1 MRVRILFLCF
11 CTLSFPA
18 LADENSGVPLG
29 QLAERAVQQSKLT
42 MPGSVPFHLVARIV
56 ETTNPSSD
64 YRADVEEYWVTPEK
78 WRRTIESPEFSQTII
93 VNGDKV
99 SETDKG
105 DYFPWWLNDL
115 VIALVDPLPMAD
127 DLQRTN
133 ARIPAPGGPEL
144 SNTCG
149 YLATKIDRWSFCFEG
164 SHGLLSSV
172 VFRGFVADFKDYKGF
187 AGKHVARSLVI
198 TPEPGTT
205 IEAKVMRLEELSHP
219 DDAMFAVDQPTPLQD
234 RIRSIPVD
242 QETARKLAMT
252 STEIEWPTVGEGPTK
267 GGCAVYIS
275 ADRTG
280 NVREVWPHGCD
291 NAGLQDPLREMVR
304 KWRLKPA
311 VEGGAPVQIESLVT
325 FSFDT
330 KTEKSKA
337 PPVLTDAEARKL
349 ATDVVEPVFP
359 PGSVEK
365 GTEVVVQISVDESG
379 KLAGV
384 GNTHKLKTAAFLA
397 AYAALKQWHFQPYL
411 KDGKPQY
418 FHADIVF
425 KP

>member
-1 MRVRILFLCF
+1 
-11 CTLSFPA
+11 
-18 LADENSGVPLG
+18 
-29 QLAERAVQQSKLT
+29 
-42 MPGSVPFHLVARIV
+42 
-56 ETTNPSSD
+56 
-64 YRADVEEYWVTPEK
+64 
-78 WRRTIESPEFSQTII
+78 
-93 VNGDKV
+93 
-99 SETDKG
+99 
-105 DYFPWWLNDL
+105 
-115 VIALVDPLPMAD
+115 
-127 DLQRTN
+127 
-133 ARIPAPGGPEL
+133 
-144 SNTCG
+144 
-149 YLATKIDRWSFCFEG
+149 
-164 SHGLLSSV
+164 
-172 VFRGFVADFKDYKGF
+172 
-187 AGKHVARSLVI
+187 VI